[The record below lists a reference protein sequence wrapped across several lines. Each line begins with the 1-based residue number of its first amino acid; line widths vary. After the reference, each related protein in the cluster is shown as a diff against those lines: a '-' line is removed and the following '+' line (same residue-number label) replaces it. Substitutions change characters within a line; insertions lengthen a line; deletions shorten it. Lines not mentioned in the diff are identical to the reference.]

1 MARLHRRLRRITGCD
16 LMRRQ
21 SWGFRNSPVDALD
34 FDSLR
39 RAYARHVYFTSGAD
53 DPRLESALAEV
64 RREDFIGPGP
74 WDVPVLYGG
83 VAGSNYRRTP
93 DDDPQWLYQDAL
105 IGLIP
110 GKELNNGV
118 PSFLT
123 FLVSL
128 ARAAEGEHAVHI
140 GAGVGY
146 YTAFL
151 ARLVGATGRV
161 TAIEYEPELAARAER
176 NLAAYPQVHC
186 IQGDGSTYPLE
197 PADVILVNAGASR
210 PLDLWLNSLKDGGRL
225 ILPLCVSFTMPS
237 GAPMTRGGIFLIER
251 RGGDYTAAYKS
262 PTAIYPCFGA
272 GDPEC
277 EASLKEAF
285 RSGAPEKVRRLYR
298 SNDVPADICWA
309 RGAGWALGY
318 E

>member
-1 MARLHRRLRRITGCD
+1 V
-16 LMRRQ
+16 
-21 SWGFRNSPVDALD
+21 PVDALD
-34 FDSLR
+34 LVSLR
-39 RAYARHVYFTSGAD
+39 KAYARRVYFTPGAD
-53 DPRLESALAEV
+53 DPRLESALTEV

-74 WDVPVLYGG
+74 WDVPVLGG
-83 VAGSNYRRTP
+83 GAAGSNYRRTP
-93 DDDPQWLYQDAL
+93 DDDPQWLYQDAV

-110 GKELNNGV
+110 SKELNNGM

-128 ARAAEGEHAVHI
+128 GRAAEGEHAVHI

-161 TAIEYEPELAARAER
+161 TAIEYEPELATRAER
-176 NLAAYPQVHC
+176 NLTPYPQVRC
-186 IQGDGSTYPLE
+186 IQGDGSSYPLDA
-197 PADVILVNAGASR
+197 ADVILVNAGASR
-210 PLDLWLNSLKDGGRL
+210 PLDLWLDGLKDGGRL
-225 ILPLCVSFTMPS
+225 ILPLCVGFKMPS

-251 RGGDYTAAYKS
+251 RGDDYTAGYRG
-262 PTAIYPCFGA
+262 PTGIYPCFGA
-272 GDPEC
+272 SDPES
-277 EASLKEAF
+277 ESSLSEAF
-285 RSGAPEKVRRLYR
+285 RTGSPEKVRRLYR

-309 RGAGWALGY
+309 HGTGWAFGY

>member
-1 MARLHRRLRRITGCD
+1 
-16 LMRRQ
+16 
-21 SWGFRNSPVDALD
+21 VDAFDL
-34 FDSLR
+34 DSLR
-39 RAYARHVYFTSGAD
+39 RAYARRVYFTSGAD

-74 WDVPVLYGG
+74 WDAPVLGG
-83 VAGSNYRRTP
+83 GPAGGNYRRTP

-110 GKELNNGV
+110 GKELNNGM

-128 ARAAEGEHAVHI
+128 GRAAEGEHAVHI

-161 TAIEYEPELAARAER
+161 TAIEYEPELAVRAER
-176 NLAAYPQVHC
+176 NLVSYPQVC
-186 IQGDGSTYPLE
+186 CVQGDGSSYPLDA
-197 PADVILVNAGASR
+197 ADIILVNAGASR
-210 PLDLWLNSLKDGGRL
+210 PLDLWLDALKDGGRL
-225 ILPLCVSFTMPS
+225 ILPLCAGYKTPS
-237 GAPMTRGGIFLIER
+237 GKPMTHGGIFLIER
-251 RGGDYTAAYKS
+251 RGDDYTAAYKS
-262 PTAIYPCFGA
+262 PIAIYPCFGA
-272 GDPEC
+272 SDPES
-277 EASLKEAF
+277 EVKLSEAF

-298 SNDVPADICWA
+298 SNDVPSDICWA
-309 RGAGWALGY
+309 SGAGWTLGY

>member
-1 MARLHRRLRRITGCD
+1 M
-16 LMRRQ
+16 
-21 SWGFRNSPVDALD
+21 DALD
-34 FDSLR
+34 LDSLR
-39 RAYARHVYFTSGAD
+39 RAYARRVYFASGAD
-53 DPRLESALAEV
+53 DPRLEAALAEV
-64 RREDFIGPGP
+64 PREDFVGPGP
-74 WDVPVLYGG
+74 WDLPVPYGG
-83 VAGSNYRRTP
+83 AVGSHYRRTP
-93 DDDPQWLYQDAL
+93 DADPQWLYQDAL

-128 ARAAEGEHAVHI
+128 GRAAEGEHAVHI

-161 TAIEYEPELAARAER
+161 TAIEFEPDLAARAER
-176 NLAAYPQVHC
+176 NLAPYPQVRC
-186 IQGDGSTYPLE
+186 VRGDGSSYPLE

-210 PLDLWLNSLKDGGRL
+210 PLDLWLDALNDGGRL
-225 ILPLCVSFTMPS
+225 ILPLCTSFKMPS

-251 RGGDYTAAYKS
+251 RGGDYIAAYKS

-272 GDPEC
+272 GDPES
-277 EASLKEAF
+277 ETSLNEAF
-285 RSGAPEKVRRLYR
+285 RTGAPEKVRRLHR
-298 SNDVPADICWA
+298 SDDVPAAICWA
-309 RGAGWALGY
+309 RGPGWALGY

>member
-1 MARLHRRLRRITGCD
+1 
-16 LMRRQ
+16 
-21 SWGFRNSPVDALD
+21 VDAFDLD
-34 FDSLR
+34 SVR
-39 RAYARHVYFTSGAD
+39 RAYAQHVYFNSGAD

-74 WDVPVLYGG
+74 WDVPVLGVPGG
-83 VAGSNYRRTP
+83 NNYRRTP
-93 DDDPQWLYQDAL
+93 DDDPHWLYQDAL

-128 ARAAEGEHAVHI
+128 GRAAEGEHAVHI

-151 ARLVGATGRV
+151 ARLVGATGKI
-161 TAIEYEPELAARAER
+161 TAIEYEPDLAARAER
-176 NLAAYPQVHC
+176 NLAPYPQVRCVH
-186 IQGDGSTYPLE
+186 GDGSSYPLE

-210 PLDLWLNSLKDGGRL
+210 PLDLWLDALNDGGRL
-225 ILPLCVSFTMPS
+225 ILPLCFGYNSPAGNPS
-237 GAPMTRGGIFLIER
+237 TRGGIFLIER
-251 RGGDYTAAYKS
+251 RGDDYAATYKS
-262 PTAIYPCFGA
+262 PTGIYPCFGA
-272 GDPEC
+272 SDLES
-277 EASLKEAF
+277 EAGLKEAF
-285 RSGAPEKVRRLYR
+285 RRGSPEKVRRLYR
-298 SNDVPADICWA
+298 SNDVPPDVCWA
-309 RGAGWALGY
+309 RGVGWALGY

>member
-1 MARLHRRLRRITGCD
+1 M
-16 LMRRQ
+16 
-21 SWGFRNSPVDALD
+21 DALD
-34 FDSLR
+34 IDSLR
-39 RAYARHVYFTSGAD
+39 RAYARRVYFTSGAD

-74 WDVPVLYGG
+74 WDVSVLG
-83 VAGSNYRRTP
+83 VPGGSNYRRTP
-93 DDDPQWLYQDAL
+93 DADPQWLYQDVL

-128 ARAAEGEHAVHI
+128 GRAVEGEHVVHI

-176 NLAAYPQVHC
+176 NLALYPQARCV
-186 IQGDGSTYPLE
+186 QGDGSRYALDA
-197 PADVILVNAGASR
+197 ADVILVNAGASR
-210 PLDLWLNSLKDGGRL
+210 PLDLWLDALKDGGRL
-225 ILPLCVSFTMPS
+225 ILPLCAGYKTPA
-237 GAPMTRGGIFLIER
+237 GNPLTRGGIFLIER
-251 RGGDYTAAYKS
+251 RGDDYTAAYRS
-262 PTAIYPCFGA
+262 ATAIYPCFGA
-272 GDPEC
+272 SDSESD
-277 EASLKEAF
+277 ASLNEAF
-285 RSGAPEKVRRLYR
+285 SHGTPEKVRRLHR
-298 SNDVPADICWA
+298 SSDVPADLCWA
-309 RGAGWALGY
+309 RGPGWALGY